1 MQAGGQAVGTMVRKL
16 ASLLM
21 VVAAVPLGASAAG
34 DAELVAGDA
43 LLTLSGD
50 ATYRWRFTARDG
62 PAGVSGE
69 LELLAGQAD
78 GPRLLGSIVCTRA
91 DGATGTA
98 RLAARVE
105 RSTTPLAP
113 VGSFLVWTVVDNG
126 EGALAVDRASE
137 LVPIVDPALAR
148 GHCSAGLLPLSP
160 IEDGSIQV
168 RG

>member
-1 MQAGGQAVGTMVRKL
+1 MVRKL

-21 VVAAVPLGASAAG
+21 VVAAVPLAASAAD

-50 ATYRWRFTARDG
+50 ATYRWRFTARAG

-69 LELLAGQAD
+69 LELLAGQVE
-78 GPRLLGSIVCTRA
+78 GPRLHGSIACARA

-126 EGALAVDRASE
+126 EDARAAADLASE
-137 LVPIVDPALAR
+137 LVPIVDPAVAR
-148 GHCSAGLLPLSP
+148 GHCSAGLLPLTAV
-160 IEDGSIQV
+160 EGGSIQV